1 MGVTITTMETI
12 ENPLEIEGDLETE
25 EEVRGTEVGNPPIQE
40 ILHIQDRDR
49 DLTADTVE
57 TSQGPQMIITDKNLT
72 DQRMVG
78 MKGVVGAKDT
88 SPRMTGEVS
97 MAMVV
102 GAEKSARRPCFMG
115 GLLQAPPWPDSHQ
128 KTHPKASGQIQKWK
142 ASLSYRPPLGKYQ
155 GRGNPRGTYPD

>member
-1 MGVTITTMETI
+1 MGAIITTLETI
-12 ENPLEIEGDLETE
+12 ENPLEIEGDPETE
-25 EEVRGTEVGNPPIQE
+25 EVVRGTEAENLPTQE
-40 ILHIQDRDR
+40 ILHTQDR

-57 TSQGPQMIITDKNLT
+57 TSQGPQMITDKNLT

-78 MKGVVGAKDT
+78 MRGVVGAKDT

-115 GLLQAPPWPDSHQ
+115 GLLQAPPWPDSHH
-128 KTHPKASGQIQKWK
+128 KTHLKASGQIQNWK
-142 ASLSYRPPLGKYQ
+142 ASLSFRLPLGKYQ
-155 GRGNPRGTYPD
+155 GRENPRGTHPD

>member
-1 MGVTITTMETI
+1 MGAIIITLETI
-12 ENPLEIEGDLETE
+12 ENPLEIEGDPETE
-25 EEVRGTEVGNPPIQE
+25 GVVRGTGAENLPTQE
-40 ILHIQDRDR
+40 ILHTQDR

-57 TSQGPQMIITDKNLT
+57 TSQGPQMITDKNHT

-78 MKGVVGAKDT
+78 MRGVVGAKDT

-128 KTHPKASGQIQKWK
+128 ETHQKASGQTQKRK
-142 ASLSYRPPLGKYQ
+142 ASLSYRPPLGNYQ
-155 GRGNPRGTYPD
+155 GRGNPRGIHPD

>member
-1 MGVTITTMETI
+1 METI

-40 ILHIQDRDR
+40 ILQDRDR

-57 TSQGPQMIITDKNLT
+57 TIQGLQMIIIDKNLI

-78 MKGVVGAKDT
+78 MRGEVGAKAT
-88 SPRMTGEVS
+88 NPKMTGEVS

-128 KTHPKASGQIQKWK
+128 ETHQKASGQTQKRK
-142 ASLSYRPPLGKYQ
+142 ASLSYRPPLGNYQ
-155 GRGNPRGTYPD
+155 GRGNPRGTHPDLK